1 MVEVNT
7 GIQHKGPSKGRSLID
22 LDYSN
27 LIACFTLILLTG
39 ILVLDAF
46 EYITVPGVGGAKG
59 RVHNAIEKI
68 LVMTIF

>member
-7 GIQHKGPSKGRSLID
+7 GIQHKGPSKGRSL